1 LQAFIELNGVAQ
13 KALSVKFFTL
23 VFPHIFTIYLIH
35 GFIFWS
41 IGSMLCVFLSTKGVT
56 YSLNIAI
63 VALVC
68 YTTLVLILP
77 ILTPVVETL
86 GKNVT
91 GNIWR
96 YASEKPAPRRPTIYP
111 FKKDL
116 LLVRSEEEKE
126 NEKERADIEKDGV
139 GSNL

>member
-1 LQAFIELNGVAQ
+1 
-13 KALSVKFFTL
+13 
-23 VFPHIFTIYLIH
+23 
-35 GFIFWS
+35 
-41 IGSMLCVFLSTKGVT
+41 MLCVFLSTKGVT

-63 VALVC
+63 VAVVC
-68 YTTLVLILP
+68 YSVLVLSLP

-96 YASEKPAPRRPTIYP
+96 YANEKPAPRRSTLYP